1 MKRLLAAGLLYLI
14 GIAILLAIKPSLM
27 FMEDGSWKEFGIG
40 RNPNTHTWL
49 PFWLFAIFWAFISY
63 ILSIILFFVFE
74 WNSEVDD
81 SINTIETSK
90 SNKNNK
96 INVIDEVIE
105 MEPEELEITTPK
117 PKRRS
122 RSAPMELPDGYY
134 VLNRKATEASGGI
147 PKYIYL
153 GKGMPED

>member
-1 MKRLLAAGLLYLI
+1 M
-14 GIAILLAIKPSLM
+14 
-27 FMEDGSWKEFGIG
+27 
-40 RNPNTHTWL
+40 
-49 PFWLFAIFWAFISY
+49 
-63 ILSIILFFVFE
+63 ILFFVLE
-74 WNSEVDD
+74 GDSEDIE
-81 SINTIETSK
+81 SIEIKPSK
-90 SNKNNK
+90 KTNK
-96 INVIDEVIE
+96 INIINEVVE

-153 GKGMPED
+153 GKGMPEE